1 MEYFLPV
8 FCKVY
13 IQTFVFNYQIEMLQY
28 FFNFWAIPYFIAFLV
43 SIFVAILL
51 ILKKQDDKHIQLYT
65 ISFLLG
71 IAVTL
76 SAAMATCSLKPD
88 IWNIWNSINSI
99 ASVLGATILYHF
111 SYVYFTK
118 KQIFENRKI
127 ILSYIPALF
136 IFSFIIITFNQL
148 IEATDYS
155 PLGLFGKVYT
165 GISVIYF
172 PLFYGIIGLFMVLT
186 TINFY
191 KMYKQN
197 KDFILKRQASYFI
210 LSSLVVIIGLVIT
223 TLLAWY
229 SRFPKLELTIVSLSI
244 SGLIIAYSIL
254 KHKLFD
260 IEFYVKETFIYLSL
274 TIALI
279 GIFRLIEL
287 TVSYYISDV
296 FFEGNLVARLI
307 AAAIVA
313 AIFFPLRNLALKVG
327 NKLFPT
333 FTKSIKSKK
342 QHDLIYKK
350 QLKIAWLDGVITEKE
365 KNMLNNLREEFGISN
380 EEHKNIEKKIID
392 ELKIK

>member
-1 MEYFLPV
+1 
-8 FCKVY
+8 
-13 IQTFVFNYQIEMLQY
+13 MLQY

-51 ILKKQDDKHIQLYT
+51 ILKKRDDKHIQLYT

-172 PLFYGIIGLFMVLT
+172 PLFYGTIGLFMVLT

-210 LSSLVVIIGLVIT
+210 LSSLVVIIGLVVT
-223 TLLAWY
+223 TMLAWY

-260 IEFYVKETFIYLSL
+260 IEFY
-274 TIALI
+274 
-279 GIFRLIEL
+279 G
-287 TVSYYISDV
+287 
-296 FFEGNLVARLI
+296 
-307 AAAIVA
+307 
-313 AIFFPLRNLALKVG
+313 
-327 NKLFPT
+327 
-333 FTKSIKSKK
+333 
-342 QHDLIYKK
+342 
-350 QLKIAWLDGVITEKE
+350 
-365 KNMLNNLREEFGISN
+365 LNPCQRTDS
-380 EEHKNIEKKIID
+380 
-392 ELKIK
+392 

>member
-1 MEYFLPV
+1 
-8 FCKVY
+8 
-13 IQTFVFNYQIEMLQY
+13 MLLY
-28 FFNFWAIPYFIAFLV
+28 FFNFWSIPYFIAFLV

-51 ILKKQDDKHIQLYT
+51 ILKKRDDKHIQLYT
-65 ISFLLG
+65 VSFILG
-71 IAVTL
+71 VVVTL
-76 SAAMATCSLKPD
+76 SASLATCSLKPD
-88 IWNIWNSINSI
+88 VWNIWSSINSI
-99 ASVLGATILYHF
+99 ASVFGATILYHF
-111 SYVYFTK
+111 SYVYSTK

-127 ILSYIPALF
+127 LLIYLPTLF
-136 IFSFIIITFNQL
+136 ILFLIIITFNQV

-155 PLGLFGKVYT
+155 PLGLYGKVYS
-165 GISVIYF
+165 GLSVIYF
-172 PLFYGIIGLFMVLT
+172 PLFYGTIGLLLVFT

-191 KMYKQN
+191 KMYKQK

-210 LSSLVVIIGLVIT
+210 LSSLVVVIGLVIT

-254 KHKLFD
+254 KHRLFD
-260 IEFYVKETFIYLSL
+260 IEFYVKETFIYLLL

-296 FFEGNLVARLI
+296 FFEGSLVARLI

-313 AIFFPLRNLALKVG
+313 AIFFPLRNLTLKIG
-327 NKLFPT
+327 NKLFPS
-333 FTKSIKSKK
+333 FTKSIKLKK
-342 QHDLIYKK
+342 QHDLVYKK
-350 QLKIAWLDGVITEKE
+350 QLKIAWSDGVITDKE
-365 KNMLNNLREEFGISN
+365 KNMLNNLREEFGISD

-392 ELKIK
+392 ELNIE

>member
-1 MEYFLPV
+1 MS
-8 FCKVY
+8 
-13 IQTFVFNYQIEMLQY
+13 QY
-28 FFNFWAIPYFIAFLV
+28 FFNFWSIPYFIAFLV

-51 ILKKQDDKHIQLYT
+51 IMKKRDDKHIQLYT
-65 ISFLLG
+65 VSFLLG
-71 IAVTL
+71 VVVSL
-76 SAAMATCSLKPD
+76 SAAIATCSLKSD
-88 IWNIWNSINSI
+88 IWNIWSSINSI

-111 SYVYFTK
+111 SYVYYTK

-127 ILSYIPALF
+127 IFIYIPVLL
-136 IFSFIIITFNQL
+136 IFSLIIISFNQL
-148 IEATDYS
+148 IKSTDYS

-172 PLFYGIIGLFMVLT
+172 PLFYGTIGLLMVFT

-191 KMYKQN
+191 RMYKQN
-197 KDFILKRQASYFI
+197 KDLILKRQASYFI
-210 LSSLVVIIGLVIT
+210 LSSLVIVIGLVIT

-287 TVSYYISDV
+287 TLSYYISDI
-296 FFEGNLVARLI
+296 FFEGDLVARLI

-327 NKLFPT
+327 DKLFPT
-333 FTKSIKSKK
+333 FIKSKK
-342 QHDLIYKK
+342 RYDLIYKK
-350 QLKIAWLDGVITEKE
+350 QLKIAWSDGIITDKE
-365 KNMLNNLREEFGISN
+365 KNMLNYLREEFGISD
-380 EEHKNIEKKIID
+380 EDHKKIEKKIID
-392 ELKIK
+392 ELNIK